1 VTEWRP
7 DEQLLSALHD
17 AIRRA
22 DHQAYLETLLET
34 SLVMPTDPARQ
45 QWAVVPADGD
55 AAYVVAFSSVDALRE
70 SPAATAEQYIVWPVV
85 DLLHAWPDPGWSL
98 LVDGGLPTQAVLD
111 PGVVAQLAEWAAQ
124 IYPLDAAL
132 RAAGTDPV
140 AYIDALLT
148 SEIVVPMAPE
158 GSPSRDLSDP
168 EFAWWRV
175 AAGPDDG
182 SGERSAAGI
191 FLFSSPVRLQTRLGD
206 VPWLQADFVNVL
218 EHWPDGHAALVD
230 PDHHI
235 GAVLPADLMRR
246 AAVWLRDTLWEAEE
260 AARRV
265 LGDDATGDAD
275 AERVWAA
282 LQAARQAV
290 LRQRPTDMSATDV
303 PAAGEPAAGGS
314 NDGGSNDDVP
324 VAGGPDAGRPAA
336 DKPDAGGSAPDE
348 PDAGG
353 SVAGEPPDR

>member
-1 VTEWRP
+1 VTGWRP

-17 AIRRA
+17 AVRRA
-22 DHQAYLETLLET
+22 DHEAYLDTLLQT

-55 AAYVVAFSSVDALRE
+55 AAYVVAFSSVEALRE
-70 SPAATAEQYIVWPVV
+70 SPAATVEQYVVWPVI

-98 LVDGGLPTQAVLD
+98 LVDGRLPTQAVLD
-111 PGVVAQLAEWAAQ
+111 PGVVARLAEWAAQ
-124 IYPLDAAL
+124 AYPLDAAL

-140 AYIDALLT
+140 AYLDALLT
-148 SEIVVPMAPE
+148 SEIVVPMLPE

-175 AAGPDDG
+175 DAGPDDG
-182 SGERSAAGI
+182 SGDRSAAAI
-191 FLFSSPVRLQTRLGD
+191 VLFSSPVRLQTRLGD
-206 VPWLQADFVNVL
+206 VPWLQADFVDMM

-246 AAVWLRDTLWEAEE
+246 TSVWLRDTLWEAEE

-282 LQAARQAV
+282 LQAARRAV
-290 LRQRPTDMSATDV
+290 LRHGPTGV
-303 PAAGEPAAGGS
+303 PAAGEPAASGS

-324 VAGGPDAGRPAA
+324 AAGGPDDGGPA
-336 DKPDAGGSAPDE
+336 
-348 PDAGG
+348 
-353 SVAGEPPDR
+353 AGEPPDR